1 MSSKRRE
8 RGKPKPKRKSRS
20 RRDSSSYL
28 KIEGDPTPIIKR
40 MLATPPRP
48 KREPKPR

>member
-8 RGKPKPKRKSRS
+8 RGKPKAKRK
-20 RRDSSSYL
+20 RRRGPASDFSL
-28 KIEGDPTPIIKR
+28 KIEGDPTPLIKR

-48 KREPKPR
+48 KRARKPR

>member
-8 RGKPKPKRKSRS
+8 SGKPKSKRKRRA

-48 KREPKPR
+48 KGKRRR

>member
-8 RGKPKPKRKSRS
+8 RGKPKPKRRS
-20 RRDSSSYL
+20 RRSRASDFSL

-48 KREPKPR
+48 KAARKPR